1 VTLVPS
7 EPDAWQATG
16 AGTGTYRQ
24 GMETT
29 RKVSVH
35 DIMSAPLV
43 IVRDY
48 DTIWHAVD
56 RFVATGLHHL
66 VVLDPDDA
74 LVGVLEDRGVLA
86 EWPLDAAGMHHRTI
100 GELLRSREVTGARG
114 VPRTHP
120 AVSVRHAGLLMLDL
134 RVDALAVVN
143 DFGKVVG
150 ILTSTDLIRYLVEDS
165 E

>member
-1 VTLVPS
+1 
-7 EPDAWQATG
+7 
-16 AGTGTYRQ
+16 
-24 GMETT
+24 METT
-29 RKVSVH
+29 RKPSVQ
-35 DIMSAPLV
+35 DVMSAPLV

-66 VVLDPDDA
+66 VVLDPEDEF
-74 LVGVLEDRGVLA
+74 VGVLDDRGVLA

-100 GELLRSREVTGARG
+100 GELLRSPDTLGAAR

-120 AVSVRHAGLLMLDL
+120 TESLRRAGLLMLDL
-134 RVDALAVVN
+134 SVDALAVVD
-143 DFGKVVG
+143 DFGRVVG
-150 ILTSTDLIRYLVEDS
+150 IVTSTDLIRSLVDDS

>member
-1 VTLVPS
+1 
-7 EPDAWQATG
+7 
-16 AGTGTYRQ
+16 
-24 GMETT
+24 METT
-29 RKVSVH
+29 RKASVL
-35 DIMSAPLV
+35 DVMSAPLV

-56 RFVATGLHHL
+56 RFVQTGLHHL
-66 VVLDPDDA
+66 VVLDPEDA
-74 LVGVLEDRGVLA
+74 LVGVLDDRGVLA

-100 GELLRSREVTGARG
+100 GELLRSGQSAGAPG

-120 AVSVRHAGLLMLDL
+120 AVSLRRAGLLMLDL
-134 RVDALAVVN
+134 RVDALAVVD

-150 ILTSTDLIRYLVEDS
+150 ILTSTDLIRSLVEDS